1 MARKKYPA
9 APAKKAP
16 SRRLASPLSA
26 KPRLAAHPRLIH
38 GFLVWRVTRPTTAAA
53 DTRPASIA
61 AAGAGARVQRLAD
74 AKREGPSD
82 DATFH

>member
-1 MARKKYPA
+1 MARKRYPA

-16 SRRLASPLSA
+16 SRRIATPPSA

-38 GFLVWRVTRPTTAAA
+38 GFLVWRVARSTTAAA
-53 DTRPASIA
+53 DAKPASIA
-61 AAGAGARVQRLAD
+61 VGGAGARVQRLA